1 MSLNAVIGVAKRMV
15 KVYVR
20 HVGRLQK
27 QHQLNMGCVK
37 MSENKKYSK
46 MTLEERKEVLE
57 RMMKDAECVEV
68 LFWGL
73 RLSRTHDAPVQK
85 VTVYFKE

>member
-1 MSLNAVIGVAKRMV
+1 
-15 KVYVR
+15 
-20 HVGRLQK
+20 
-27 QHQLNMGCVK
+27 